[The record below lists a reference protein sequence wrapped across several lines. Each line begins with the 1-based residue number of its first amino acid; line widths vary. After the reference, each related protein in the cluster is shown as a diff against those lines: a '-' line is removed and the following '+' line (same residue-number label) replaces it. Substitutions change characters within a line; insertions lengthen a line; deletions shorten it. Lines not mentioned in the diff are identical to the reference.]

1 LTHCQQR
8 GRVRENDTNIPNWT
22 RAILETID
30 GVATAQM
37 GWDGKQKRWRGM
49 HKGRRLQIRAC
60 DLVIGAST
68 RDETVVAANRW
79 FREQQAQID
88 RESAVGTH
96 RPNELEHLAE
106 LASIQSDIKSLQ
118 VAMRS
123 NPDTQSLLASNM
135 ELLKQAE
142 IRNKQALRQKELP
155 PIDDTLRNPLRVSP
169 DGLKTEAAKD
179 AKQQIADRL
188 RTKDYTR
195 LSREELEGHEDFVPD
210 DAIEVDDFFDGER
223 YNMSAY
229 NWGVRSIGQRNKDVT
244 EHALEGRIQ
253 DDAGEF
259 AGLQDGLVTR
269 KREESGAIG
278 EFERGVITQLLNE
291 HGATVPESRKLEYHI
306 DKFLEYQQ
314 RRYATKKIT
323 AGRLGKIV
331 NTLKRYREWTKIAK
345 VETIGTREHI
355 ADYHRALED
364 LVIDKE
370 IRPEYANNLFGT
382 FRMLVLWLA
391 KSGGVF
397 KEYPHWL
404 LDNSKDYAFPVERQK
419 PITVPLEWVHRI
431 LTAASPRLRLCVLLT
446 LNAGFGASEIG
457 QLEKDEYDPKEGRIT
472 HKRCKTQKSDNVP
485 TVCYKLW
492 DETRE
497 LLDRAIGESKKY
509 PKRSESANCLL
520 VNRNGYPL
528 WYEYVANGKS
538 SKSDNITTDFRR
550 LITKLRIADPNV
562 PAITYYQFR
571 RTSASLI
578 FNEPKYRMY
587 NELWLAHSPRSVAD
601 RHYNAPDS
609 TILDDCVAWLHDKI
623 FGFEVES
630 MLK

>member
-1 LTHCQQR
+1 LK
-8 GRVRENDTNIPNWT
+8 
-22 RAILETID
+22 TID
-30 GVATAQM
+30 GVATALM

-68 RDETVVAANRW
+68 FDETVVAANRW

-96 RPNELEHLAE
+96 RPNELEYLEALE
-106 LASIQSDIKSLQ
+106 SIQSAIKALPVIAKGNPALESTLVQ
-118 VAMRS
+118 ELAKFKRKEMRI
-123 NPDTQSLLASNM
+123 
-135 ELLKQAE
+135 KQ
-142 IRNKQALRQKELP
+142 ILRQEELP
-155 PIDDTLRNPLRVSP
+155 PIDDSLLNPLSVSP
-169 DGLKTEAAKD
+169 ERMVAEAALE

-195 LSREELEGHEDFVPD
+195 ISKKELEDHEEYVPY
-210 DAIEVDDFFDGER
+210 DAICEDDFFDGER
-223 YNMSAY
+223 YDHYGY
-229 NWGVRSIGQRNKDVT
+229 NRGMRAIDQHNKSVA
-244 EHALEGRIQ
+244 EHTLEGRIQ

-269 KREESGAIG
+269 KREASGAID
-278 EFERGVITQLLNE
+278 EYERGMITQLLNE
-291 HGATVPESRKLEYHI
+291 HGANVPESKRLEYHI
-306 DKFLEYQQ
+306 AKFLEYQQ

-323 AGRLGKIV
+323 AGRLGKIG
-331 NTLKRYREWTKIAK
+331 NTLKRYREWTRIAK
-345 VETIGTREHI
+345 VETISTREHI
-355 ADYHRALED
+355 AAYHRYLED
-364 LVIDKE
+364 LVINKE
-370 IRPEYANNLFGT
+370 LKPEYANNLFGT

-419 PITVPLEWVHRI
+419 PITVPLEWIPQI
-431 LTAASPRLRLCVLLT
+431 LDNASPRLRLCVLLT
-446 LNAGFGASEIG
+446 LNAGLGASEIG
-457 QLEKDEYDPKEGRIT
+457 QLAKDEYDPKEGRIT
-472 HKRCKTQKSDNVP
+472 HKRCKTQKSDSVP

-492 DETRE
+492 DKTRE
-497 LLDRAIGESKKY
+497 LLDRTIGESKKY

-550 LITKLRIADPNV
+550 LITKLRTADPNV

-587 NELWLAHSPRSVAD
+587 NGLWLAHSPRSVAD
-601 RHYNAPDS
+601 RHYNDPDS
-609 TILDDCVAWLHDKI
+609 TILDGCIAWLHDRI
-623 FGFEVES
+623 FGFEVAS
-630 MLK
+630 TLK